1 MPTAA
6 ESAALVAAGV
16 TDPAVQRYAAW
27 RRSLL
32 LVALGPTLLVLV
44 LAVLDAVDGGM
55 DELSLVGIGIEGAWL
70 VAVSATAAACLSGLR
85 AWKRPGT
92 SSRLLLTA
100 WAVTFVTPI
109 VYALLPADLLLR
121 VHVTSKGA
129 AGTELVDKF
138 DELMEL
144 AFELAFSGGTFLL
157 LLPAVLSVI
166 PGAVNGCLRIK
177 SLLPAAQLPGW
188 LLVFVAPLILL
199 FWVVILVVANAALQ
213 SPLLVLGVVFWAGS
227 PTLYALRRRVFVQS
241 QLTAQDAAKIAGVKR
256 LVGLL
261 SLTGAAL
268 IVASTMTSKTAGLT
282 LLGADPETAVTTKLD
297 ELGETSDDVSLDD
310 VSRIL
315 EQSKSFAYVFD
326 LSSWQLLVDLLA
338 KLLVVTA
345 VFGDLVL
352 RATLAAW
359 RNDRSL
365 RAHAG
370 ASDYDA
376 SAAAADAALA
386 PGAPPAA

>member
-1 MPTAA
+1 M
-6 ESAALVAAGV
+6 LF
-16 TDPAVQRYAAW
+16 
-27 RRSLL
+27 
-32 LVALGPTLLVLV
+32 
-44 LAVLDAVDGGM
+44 
-55 DELSLVGIGIEGAWL
+55 
-70 VAVSATAAACLSGLR
+70 
-85 AWKRPGT
+85 
-92 SSRLLLTA
+92 
-100 WAVTFVTPI
+100 FV
-109 VYALLPADLLLR
+109 
-121 VHVTSKGA
+121 
-129 AGTELVDKF
+129 
-138 DELMEL
+138 
-144 AFELAFSGGTFLL
+144 
-157 LLPAVLSVI
+157 
-166 PGAVNGCLRIK
+166 
-177 SLLPAAQLPGW
+177 
-188 LLVFVAPLILL
+188 
-199 FWVVILVVANAALQ
+199 VVKAALQ
-213 SPLLVLGVVFWAGS
+213 SPMLVLGVVFWAGS
-227 PTLYALRRRVFVQS
+227 PTLYARRRRVFVQS

-256 LVGLL
+256 WVGLL

-297 ELGETSDDVSLDD
+297 ELGETSDD

-376 SAAAADAALA
+376 SAAAAEAALA